1 MSSDTARKS
10 GVTYYGDTPC
20 RNCAYWRTLGNYKN
34 LKLWACHYALVN
46 RHSRGCE
53 PGEGCTKR
61 TESYRRR
68 IAFKHDGSTEEITS
82 R

>member
-1 MSSDTARKS
+1 MNERYCVMCKE
-10 GVTYYGDTPC
+10 
-20 RNCAYWRTLGNYKN
+20 
-34 LKLWACHYALVN
+34 KLWAHPIYRIKV
-46 RHSRGCE
+46 
-53 PGEGCTKR
+53 GERCTKR

>member
-1 MSSDTARKS
+1 MSRDTARKS
-10 GVTYYGDTPC
+10 GVTYYGDMPC

-34 LKLWACHYALVN
+34 RKLWACHYALVN

-53 PGEGCTKR
+53 PGERCTKR

-68 IAFKHDGSTEEITS
+68 IAFKYDGSTEEITS

>member
-1 MSSDTARKS
+1 MSNDTARKS
-10 GVTYYGDTPC
+10 GVTYYGDMPC

-34 LKLWACHYALVN
+34 LKLWACHYALEN

-53 PGEGCTKR
+53 PGERCTKR

-68 IAFKHDGSTEEITS
+68 IAFKYDGSTEEITS

>member
-1 MSSDTARKS
+1 MIDTARKS

-46 RHSRGCE
+46 RS
-53 PGEGCTKR
+53 
-61 TESYRRR
+61 
-68 IAFKHDGSTEEITS
+68 
-82 R
+82 

>member
-1 MSSDTARKS
+1 MIDTARKS
-10 GVTYYGDTPC
+10 GVTYYGDMPC

-34 LKLWACHYALVN
+34 LKPWACHYALDN

-53 PGEGCTKR
+53 PGEGCTRR
-61 TESYRRR
+61 TESYRKRV
-68 IAFKHDGSTEEITS
+68 AYKYDGSTKEIKS